1 MLSNCLEEKKTTED
15 ALRYFGDMRFG
26 GQGVTVASQKR
37 YVKVRTKTL
46 FSSLDNVFPIFD

>member
-1 MLSNCLEEKKTTED
+1 MLSNGLEEKRTTED

-37 YVKVRTKTL
+37 YVKVGTKTIKYE
-46 FSSLDNVFPIFD
+46 NKIK

>member
-37 YVKVRTKTL
+37 YVKVRTKK
-46 FSSLDNVFPIFD
+46 NKIRI